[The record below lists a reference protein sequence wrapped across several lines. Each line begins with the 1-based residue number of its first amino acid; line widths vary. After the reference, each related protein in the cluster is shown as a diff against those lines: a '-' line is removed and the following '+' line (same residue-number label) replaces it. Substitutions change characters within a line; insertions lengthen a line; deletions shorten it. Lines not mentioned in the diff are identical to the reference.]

1 MLYRDTCR
9 FHGNDL
15 HCSTCIRK
23 FYHVP
28 SMHIV
33 YSTTTHIT
41 RKTLNSSK
49 CHYVPF
55 VNITNSTLDSTKFQ
69 PRDVPYDFLSRSV
82 TLEFFVLF
90 SNNSCPFHHAK
101 QCTMW
106 SHIRDQN
113 NHNQDQTGLSYCL
126 CACKKLCVSD

>member
-1 MLYRDTCR
+1 MKNLVFNISKRVFRKYYRLYTTFDQISALRDALLCFTVTLVD
-9 FHGNDL
+9 FMEITFIAVL
-15 HCSTCIRK
+15 CIRK

-41 RKTLNSSK
+41 RKTSNSSK

-69 PRDVPYDFLSRSV
+69 PRDVPYDFLSRSEIP
-82 TLEFFVLF
+82 T
-90 SNNSCPFHHAK
+90 
-101 QCTMW
+101 
-106 SHIRDQN
+106 
-113 NHNQDQTGLSYCL
+113 YL
-126 CACKKLCVSD
+126 CRREA